1 MEQATERRET
11 YERLVRS
18 HAAELYRF
26 AFRLCGHRETAE
38 DLVQETYSEAW
49 RSLVSLRDAEVGR
62 AWLFQILR
70 NRYSHWVRDSGRR
83 LRPTASIDQL
93 NGELTRP
100 GPDVLGKLAN
110 QELIQ
115 EALDALD
122 DRYKEPFLMVFAAGL
137 TCQQVADQ
145 LQMPLGTVLSRI
157 HRARLFLRRF
167 LREID
172 QDSEETSGPFN

>member
-1 MEQATERRET
+1 
-11 YERLVRS
+11 
-18 HAAELYRF
+18 
-26 AFRLCGHRETAE
+26 
-38 DLVQETYSEAW
+38 
-49 RSLVSLRDAEVGR
+49 
-62 AWLFQILR
+62 
-70 NRYSHWVRDSGRR
+70 
-83 LRPTASIDQL
+83 
-93 NGELTRP
+93 
-100 GPDVLGKLAN
+100 VLGKLAN